1 MRIEQPAPSTPAAAR
16 ILDAA
21 SGLFYAHGITA
32 VGVDTIAERAGT
44 TKKTIYDRYG
54 SKERLVVAY
63 LQARHARYADHV
75 HDHLEDLAA
84 DVDPVLAVF
93 DALEQWLRDHDRG
106 CGFINAYAELGGS
119 SHSAV
124 AVVRAEKEWMLQLFR
139 TLVDDHHPAITDPG
153 AAAAQMAL
161 LYEGALVRAS
171 AGADPAAVTQARA
184 AAARLLEV

>member
-1 MRIEQPAPSTPAAAR
+1 MRIEQPAPPTPAAAR